1 MSNNT
6 CRNCDNRDNTTIK
19 ITGLTNSATTQHDG
33 E

>member
-1 MSNNT
+1 MSNNN
-6 CRNCDNRDNTTIK
+6 CRNWNRDNTTIK